1 MTIMGEH
8 MRAGDLEMW
17 VERQGTGP
25 DVLLIAGLGDPAEA
39 WQFQLDGLAD
49 RYRLTAYDN
58 RGTGRTPLP
67 AEPFSVV
74 TMADDAAA
82 LLRAL
87 DVRTAHVAGFSGGS
101 AIAQELALRHP
112 GLVRS
117 LILTSTWARPDAF
130 FRAAV
135 NFLRWLPEAAP
146 TERAALEA
154 FYLWLYTPRAHEDGT
169 VEKIIE
175 EVLAFPH
182 QPSTEA
188 IQRTLDAFAVHDTA
202 ARLSQIAVPTL
213 VLAGG
218 LDLITPP
225 RYGRVVADAIPGAR
239 FEVLAEEAHQPFQEV
254 PELFNARVDAFW
266 REVEARGGLPGPPGP
281 GGNAMKPGFE
291 CVRTRWKPGFM
302 ASGTADPDV
311 RYVSCAGGDRPSSL
325 SAAPTALTSCSG
337 SAARPESTA
346 STDRSPARSSS
357 VFSLVIHSPR
367 PASTACAA
375 CAAAVAMSPAVSAT
389 WPRAAWAPRA

>member
-1 MTIMGEH
+1 MGEH
-8 MRAGDLEMW
+8 VRAGTLDMW

-39 WQFQLDGLAD
+39 WEFQLDGLAD

-58 RGTGRTPLP
+58 RGMGRTPLP
-67 AEPFSVV
+67 AEPFTVA

-87 DVRTAHVAGFSGGS
+87 DVRAAHVAGFSGGS

-117 LILTSTWARPDAF
+117 LILTSTWARADAF

-135 NFLRWLPEAAP
+135 KFWRWLPEAVP
-146 TERAALEA
+146 SERAFLEA
-154 FYLWLYTPRAHEDGT
+154 FYLWIYTPRAHEDGT

-188 IQRTLDAFAVHDTA
+188 LQRSIDAFVAHDTA
-202 ARLSQIAVPTL
+202 GRLSHIAVPTL

-218 LDLITPP
+218 LDMITPP
-225 RYGRVVADAIPGAR
+225 RYGRAVADAIPGAR
-239 FEVLAEEAHQPFQEV
+239 FEVLADEAHQPFQEV
-254 PELFNARVDAFW
+254 PDLFNAIVDTFW
-266 REVEARGGLPGPPGP
+266 RQVEARDG
-281 GGNAMKPGFE
+281 A
-291 CVRTRWKPGFM
+291 
-302 ASGTADPDV
+302 ASG
-311 RYVSCAGGDRPSSL
+311 
-325 SAAPTALTSCSG
+325 
-337 SAARPESTA
+337 
-346 STDRSPARSSS
+346 
-357 VFSLVIHSPR
+357 
-367 PASTACAA
+367 
-375 CAAAVAMSPAVSAT
+375 
-389 WPRAAWAPRA
+389 